1 MRTSWSTTQPPK
13 RVLKPVKLRYQD
25 SWGDIHTGSFFWD
38 KRENAFSLITV
49 GEDPDG
55 LALYPE
61 DGFKIL
67 GWKN

>member
-1 MRTSWSTTQPPK
+1 MRTSWNTTQPPK

-25 SWGDIHTGSFFWD
+25 SYGNRYTGSFFWD

-61 DGFKIL
+61 DGWKIL
-67 GWKN
+67 GWRN

>member
-1 MRTSWSTTQPPK
+1 MASTWNTTQPPK
-13 RVLKPVKLRYQD
+13 RILKPVRLRYQYQ
-25 SWGDIHTGSFFWD
+25 SLRPQTGLWD

-61 DGFKIL
+61 DGWKIL
-67 GWKN
+67 GWKNP

>member
-1 MRTSWSTTQPPK
+1 M
-13 RVLKPVKLRYQD
+13 KPVKLRYQD
-25 SWGDIHTGSFFWD
+25 SFGGKYTGSFYWD
-38 KRENAFSLITV
+38 KRENAFSLITR

-61 DGFKIL
+61 DGWKIL